1 MKLVISKF
9 KEINKSILNVLFCGL
24 KFCLILALLA
34 TFILT
39 LYHSVHNLD
48 LFILGLS
55 LLKSSLFFTAFFI
68 ICAIAIDTIKK
79 DLK

>member
-9 KEINKSILNVLFCGL
+9 KEINKSILNVLFTGL
-24 KFCLILALLA
+24 KICLILALLA

-39 LYHSVHNLD
+39 LYHSIHNLD

-55 LLKSSLFFTAFFI
+55 LLKSSMFFTTFFI